1 MPTKR
6 TDLGVTD
13 ENILSATQG
22 ATADER
28 NRTRNFSK
36 TSSKVNR
43 IVGNPAG
50 KEFDS

>member
-1 MPTKR
+1 MKISFQLLKEPQLMRGT
-6 TDLGVTD
+6 
-13 ENILSATQG
+13 EQG
-22 ATADER
+22 I
-28 NRTRNFSK
+28 SK